1 MAEETDGA
9 ELVEEP
15 EPKKAA
21 DDVLRELAM
30 ARALRDWADLK
41 FRAASEEAGAN
52 LYEAYRR
59 FGAKSVDVIMFGH
72 KVARFSMSFSNPQ
85 VAVADPREWETWLKG
100 LADECDPRVT
110 ETVVYS
116 APTIVQD
123 AVVRGGRVFDSRT
136 GEEIPGLVW
145 REGGEVSGY
154 RLGPATPGKGR
165 KAKGVYDAVVEAVLE
180 SGATMDEAVALFA
193 SGEEVGGE

>member
-1 MAEETDGA
+1 MAEETGCA
-9 ELVEEP
+9 GLMEGP
-15 EPKKAA
+15 EPKRPA

-30 ARALRDWADLK
+30 ARALRDWADQK
-41 FRAASEEAGAN
+41 FRDASEEAGAN
-52 LYEAYRR
+52 LYEAYRQ
-59 FGAKSVDVIMFGH
+59 FGAKSADVIMFGH

-85 VAVADPREWETWLKG
+85 VVVADQREWDAWLRE

-110 ETVVYS
+110 ETTVYS
-116 APTIVQD
+116 APTIIQD

-136 GEEIPGLVW
+136 GEEIPGLAW

-154 RLGPATPGKGR
+154 RLGPAAPRKGER
-165 KAKGVYDAVVEAVLE
+165 AKGVYDAVVDAILE

-193 SGEEVGGE
+193 SGGEVGGE